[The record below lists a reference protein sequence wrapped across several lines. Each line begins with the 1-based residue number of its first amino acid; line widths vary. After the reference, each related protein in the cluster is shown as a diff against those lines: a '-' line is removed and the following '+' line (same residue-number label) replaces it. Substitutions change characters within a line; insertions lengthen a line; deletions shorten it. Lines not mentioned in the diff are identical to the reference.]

1 MLTDSSAISDQ
12 RVLRVKMFR
21 LFFVFFVLTQ
31 TAELLELVIVKMV
44 GKTSGKN
51 LPLFST
57 SVIPEKVTSSMFGFF

>member
-31 TAELLELVIVKMV
+31 TAELVIVKMV

-57 SVIPEKVTSSMFGFF
+57 SVIPEKVTSPMFGFF

>member
-31 TAELLELVIVKMV
+31 TAELLELVIVKMM
-44 GKTSGKN
+44 GKTSDKN

-57 SVIPEKVTSSMFGFF
+57 SVIPEKVTSPMFGFF

>member
-44 GKTSGKN
+44 GKNSGKN

-57 SVIPEKVTSSMFGFF
+57 SVIPEKVTSPMFGFF

>member
-21 LFFVFFVLTQ
+21 LFLVFFVLTQ

>member
-21 LFFVFFVLTQ
+21 LFFVLTQ

-57 SVIPEKVTSSMFGFF
+57 SVIPEKVTSPMFGFF

>member
-31 TAELLELVIVKMV
+31 TSELVIVKMV

-57 SVIPEKVTSSMFGFF
+57 SVIPEKVTSPMFGFF